1 MIACDSICQG
11 KRIFL
16 FALHCILKNLN
27 LHWKRFI
34 RVAQMRVDRLPFEVH
49 YWQFGHQ
56 IYISQIYSSELHSI
70 WLRNMT
76 TLLNSFFIEYHILL
90 NLQDISEHFIMWQLA
105 TKWCM
110 QSVHIFLYLRQIV
123 HGCTQILLVSIVPS
137 LNNTIDV
144 RTCFVKCHEAG
155 FMDIYAKNQCY
166 IVVT

>member
-76 TLLNSFFIEYHILL
+76 TLLNRFFYWISHIIKPPRHKRTLHNVTIGNKML
-90 NLQDISEHFIMWQLA
+90 HAKRSYIFISKTNCA
-105 TKWCM
+105 
-110 QSVHIFLYLRQIV
+110 
-123 HGCTQILLVSIVPS
+123 LVYTDTSS
-137 LNNTIDV
+137 LH
-144 RTCFVKCHEAG
+144 CS
-155 FMDIYAKNQCY
+155 
-166 IVVT
+166 